1 MKSIATLTFCLII
14 SVVFGQKTDL
24 ETVKKFWD
32 TNIVEIIRLDQESI
46 IEHTH
51 FPVSGTWG
59 YVMELE
65 GDAETWTKED
75 FISAIPTIFNEEL
88 REKLQKENYNSLV
101 HHIDEVGNLHFILQL
116 NFETITSDG
125 VFESTT
131 LLYFKRFDG
140 VWKIY
145 QIEYAG

>member
-51 FPVSGTWG
+51 FPVSGSWG

-75 FISAIPTIFNEEL
+75 FISAIPAIFNEEL

>member
-1 MKSIATLTFCLII
+1 MKSVVTLTFSLII
-14 SVVFGQKTDL
+14 SVVVGQKTDF

-32 TNIVEIIRLDQESI
+32 TNIAEIIRLDQDSI
-46 IEHTH
+46 IEHTY
-51 FPVSGTWG
+51 FPVSGSWG

-65 GDAETWTKED
+65 GDAESWTKED
-75 FISAIPTIFNEEL
+75 FISAIPSIFNEEL
-88 REKLQKENYNSLV
+88 RKKLKEENYNNLV
-101 HHIDEVGNLHFILQL
+101 HHIDESGNVHLILQL
-116 NFETITSDG
+116 NFETYTSEG
-125 VFESTT
+125 IFESTT